1 MDVALL
7 YFEDCPS
14 WRLVDRRLAVLAAER
29 PEMTVRH
36 QLVETAEEAETWLF
50 QGSPSVLIDGRD
62 PFASPDA
69 PIGLSCRLYPTP
81 DGPSGAPTLEQLRD
95 AIDAH

>member
-50 QGSPSVLIDGRD
+50 RGSPSVLIDGRD
-62 PFASPDA
+62 PFADPDA
-69 PIGLSCRLYPTP
+69 AIGLSCRLYPTP
-81 DGPSGAPTLEQLRD
+81 DGPAGAPTLEQLRD